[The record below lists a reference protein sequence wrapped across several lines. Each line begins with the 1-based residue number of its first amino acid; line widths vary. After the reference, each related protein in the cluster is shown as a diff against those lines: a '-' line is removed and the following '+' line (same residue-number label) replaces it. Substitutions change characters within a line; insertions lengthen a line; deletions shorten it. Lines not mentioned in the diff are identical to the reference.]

1 MLSYIAQRNHKTVK
15 KGIIV
20 KIICFYINQIGY
32 KFQVFLLLIATTIFI
47 C

>member
-1 MLSYIAQRNHKTVK
+1 MLSISLNVITKPL

-32 KFQVFLLLIATTIFI
+32 KFQVFLY
-47 C
+47 